1 MLMVVNIS
9 GDTSLEKTA
18 FSLVSGFQ
26 LKIDSWLGMR
36 QVCSVLESYLTKI
49 WPSFVRSARLCM
61 S

>member
-36 QVCSVLESYLTKI
+36 QVCSVLELYLT
-49 WPSFVRSARLCM
+49 
-61 S
+61 